1 MDPLCGAYEIL
12 LIHYTLELFQGAS
25 VMDKIHY
32 SMSCAIAV
40 THLTQG
46 KMEALL
52 MMVELVFMLKTI
64 LTSVRLKKM
73 AIWTCIVF
81 TYSVCN
87 KYASVYLVVNAYF
100 LMRQIK
106 DDARSLSS
114 QRMTTWFYSMIRIF
128 SEIIKFTSFVHFAVK
143 STTATPL
150 FLCFL
155 ANLVTSGR
163 EGTTSTC
170 LLVHAAVS
178 KVPPIVLIKWWSFV
192 VLNRT
197 IKPLYGF
204 SMVSEYAIDAL
215 FYLRLWHAFLLV

>member
-1 MDPLCGAYEIL
+1 MDPLSGAFEIL
-12 LIHYTLELFQGAS
+12 LIYYTLELMKEAS

-32 SMSCAIAV
+32 SMTCAITV
-40 THLTQG
+40 TQLTQG

-52 MMVELVFMLKTI
+52 VMVEIVFLLKTI
-64 LTSVRLKKM
+64 LKSVQLKKL

-87 KYASVYLVVNAYF
+87 KYASVYLVVNAYY

-106 DDARSLSS
+106 SEAHSLSS
-114 QRMTTWFYSMIRIF
+114 QQMTPSFYSMIRIF
-128 SEIIKFTSFVHFAVK
+128 SEIIKFASFVHFAVK

-163 EGTTSTC
+163 EGTTSSC

-178 KVPPIVLIKWWSFV
+178 RVPSVVLIKWWSFML
-192 VLNRT
+192 LNRNL
-197 IKPLYGF
+197 KPLYEF
-204 SMVSEYAIDAL
+204 TMVSEYAIDAL